1 MEDYEIMLSALS
13 KERDVLH
20 DQLMQVDRII
30 NKIKTGQYLASNQI
44 TTLEIIPSN
53 ANEPVS
59 FNNNANIKVQAI
71 RLFDLIGHA
80 VKLKEINTEFTKQ
93 TGRVFNLREVVR
105 SLHASRLVYMVKE
118 KSLERAKYWVKR
130 EWVENGQLLDQYKPE
145 GFDLLYKPE
154 DLEFL

>member
-1 MEDYEIMLSALS
+1 MEDYEVMLSALS
-13 KERDVLH
+13 KERDGLH

-30 NKIKTGQYLASNQI
+30 KKIKTGQYLASNQI

-53 ANEPVS
+53 AKEPVS
-59 FNNNANIKVQAI
+59 FSTNGNIKVQAI
-71 RLFDLIGHA
+71 RVLDVIGHA
-80 VKLKEINTEFTKQ
+80 TKLKEINTEYTKL
-93 TGRVFNLREVVR
+93 TGKVYNLREAVR
-105 SLHASRLVYMVKE
+105 TLHASKIVYMVKE

-154 DLEFL
+154 DLEFV